1 MTTPPGAAEPPRAGV
16 SRRHRVLRTL
26 TGVGL
31 AVAVAVVFGITTA
44 RAELA
49 FGPHEA
55 TYETTTNA
63 TVTIDLGPLGTL
75 QMDSPVPLLG
85 VRVVVHEIPRSLT
98 TVDAATTVQALAG
111 DAESYLQFFGSV
123 DATVALVVRALAED
137 ATRRSAVALA
147 VLLAAWFGGR
157 ALLGAPRRREL
168 GGSVEAH
175 RSVIVAS
182 TVLVLAAPVLL
193 RASVPVEPAPGPPA
207 SAVFAGTALEG
218 ARVTGRLGGVINTYG
233 GQLVAAYRANEA
245 FYARADT
252 AVRAAWEAA
261 GPAPSSAPA
270 LASPSPL
277 APPAPAL
284 ASPSSAAPA
293 SPSAPPAADDVVPV
307 TVLLVSDLHCN
318 VGMAP
323 IIRSVAE
330 LSGAEVVADA
340 GDTTMNGTSV
350 EANCVTAF
358 ARAVPD
364 GVDLVVSPGN
374 HDSADTSAAYTRAG
388 ATVLDGSVVDVGG
401 LRILGDADPRQTR
414 AGAGTSTVRGE
425 TPQSEGSRLAKVAC
439 DDRRGVDILLVH
451 APSVGTSTLDRGCV
465 PVQLSGHLHR
475 RVGPLPVGGGVRY
488 VSSTTAGAAVGQL
501 TVGPLHATAELTVL
515 RFDPASRRMLD
526 YRVVQVLT
534 DASAR
539 VGAWTPWPS
548 PEPAG
553 PAGGPGPTGPSPGP
567 VAAPA
572 TGSR

>member
-1 MTTPPGAAEPPRAGV
+1 M
-16 SRRHRVLRTL
+16 LRTL

-31 AVAVAVVFGITTA
+31 AVAVAMVFGITTA
-44 RAELA
+44 RAELG

-98 TVDAATTVQALAG
+98 TVDATTTVQALAG
-111 DAESYLQFFGSV
+111 DVESYLQFFGSV

-193 RASVPVEPAPGPPA
+193 RASVPVEPAPSPPA
-207 SAVFAGTALEG
+207 SAVFAGTVLEG

-252 AVRAAWEAA
+252 AVRAAWQTA
-261 GPAPSSAPA
+261 GPAPSSAPT
-270 LASPSPL
+270 LASPSLL
-277 APPAPAL
+277 APPAPPAPL
-284 ASPSSAAPA
+284 VPAPGSPSPAAPG
-293 SPSAPPAADDVVPV
+293 SPSTPPAADDVLPV

-350 EANCVTAF
+350 EASCVTAF

-451 APSVGTSTLDRGCV
+451 APSVGTSSLDRGCV

-526 YRVVQVLT
+526 YRLVQVLT

-553 PAGGPGPTGPSPGP
+553 PAGGPGPTGGPGP
-567 VAAPA
+567 VAVPA
-572 TGSR
+572 TRSR